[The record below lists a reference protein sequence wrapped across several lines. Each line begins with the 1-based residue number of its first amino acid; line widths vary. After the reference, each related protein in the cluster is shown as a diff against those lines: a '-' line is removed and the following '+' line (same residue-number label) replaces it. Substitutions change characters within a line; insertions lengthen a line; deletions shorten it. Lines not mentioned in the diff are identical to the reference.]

1 MGQHDQLLAAVD
13 AIYDAAIGKVSWTIP
28 LEQMATILNGRFCA
42 LEFVNKS
49 TGQMRSIETSSAP
62 EITNDYIEEYFKAC
76 PRFDVVK
83 PVGQIVVDYDVIDE
97 ENMMQHPFYAEFL
110 GSYGMRYF
118 AGAYL
123 RNTADDLVAISV
135 QRTSKQGHAQNGS
148 IRHFEALTPHLR
160 RAILAS
166 ARLGHMSAQ
175 VSDYAAGLDHLSDAI
190 AFLDQQGRIVHM
202 NAAADALLRKNDGL
216 YIAQGSLHAGLA
228 DEDAALTLMTRAP
241 AGAAPLTHGHA
252 VELAI
257 TRRSGLPSYIVSAMP
272 LGSSG
277 GPGET
282 LRRAR
287 TMLVMRDPAA
297 FSAPRN
303 GSLRQA
309 FGLTRAEASLALALA
324 AGDTPA
330 SYARRAHVKMS
341 TVRTQL
347 SALLRKMQARRQADI
362 VRIVTRLAGPFHI

>member
-1 MGQHDQLLAAVD
+1 MGQRDQLLAAID
-13 AIYDAAIGKVSWTIP
+13 AIYDAAIGNVSWTIP
-28 LEQMATILNGRFCA
+28 LELMATILNGRFCA

-62 EITNDYIEEYFKAC
+62 EITREYIEEYFRTC

-83 PVGQIVVDYDVIDE
+83 PVGQILVDYDVIDE
-97 ENMMQHPFYAEFL
+97 ENMKRHPFYAEFL

-166 ARLGHMSAQ
+166 AQLGHMSAQ
-175 VSDYAAGLDHLSDAI
+175 ASEYAAGLDHLSDAI
-190 AFLDQQGRIVHM
+190 AFFDGRGRIVHM
-202 NAAADALLRKNDGL
+202 NAAADTLLRKNDGL
-216 YIAQGSLHAGLA
+216 HITQGTLHAGLA
-228 DEDAALTLMTRAP
+228 DEDAALTLMTRSP
-241 AGAAPLTHGHA
+241 AGTEPLAHTHP

-272 LGSSG
+272 VGSSG
-277 GPGET
+277 GSGET

-287 TMLVMRDPAA
+287 TMLVMRDPTT
-297 FSAPRN
+297 FSAPGNRT
-303 GSLRQA
+303 LRQA

-324 AGDTPA
+324 TGDTPA

-362 VRIVTRLAGPFHI
+362 VRMVTRLAAPFRI